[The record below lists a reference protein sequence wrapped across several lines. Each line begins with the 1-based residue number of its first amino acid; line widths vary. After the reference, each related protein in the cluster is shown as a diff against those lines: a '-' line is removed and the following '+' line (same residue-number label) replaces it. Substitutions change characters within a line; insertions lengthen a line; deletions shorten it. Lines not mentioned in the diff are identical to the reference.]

1 MLRKEV
7 TETVNHRM
15 TDNTIA
21 KTRRTK
27 RQTMIYKAI
36 LTETKD

>member
-21 KTRRTK
+21 KTRTK